1 MKALILAAGIG
12 SRLAPLTDECPKS
25 LVKVNG
31 KSIILKQIENLHE
44 NGIFDITIISGYKA
58 EILEQAV
65 SAKYPDVEFIRNE
78 SYINT
83 NNMYSAYI
91 SRQKFENSEFLMMNA
106 DVFFDSSV
114 IMALLNHISENS
126 IVTDIDHYLE
136 ESMKVV
142 ERNGRIVEISKS
154 ITENLALG
162 SSIDVYKFSPRAG
175 ECFFAKCAEYIEGK
189 KNLKLWSEVALNNIL
204 REIEFKACPLNG
216 RWYEIDNHDDLVKAE
231 ELFKE
236 R

>member
-25 LVKVNG
+25 LIKVNG
-31 KSIILKQIENLHE
+31 ESIIFKQIENLQK

-58 EILEQAV
+58 EFLERAV
-65 SAKYPDVEFIRNE
+65 SAKYPDVKFIRNE
-78 SYINT
+78 SYLNT

-91 SRQKFENSEFLMMNA
+91 SRQKFENCTFLMMNA

-114 IMALLNHISENS
+114 IHTLLNHDAENS

-142 ERNGRIVEISKS
+142 ERKGRIIKISKS
-154 ITENLALG
+154 VTENLALG

-175 ECFFAKCAEYIEGK
+175 ERFFAKCAEYIEGK
-189 KNLKLWSEVALNNIL
+189 KNLKLWSEVALNDIL
-204 REIEFKACPLNG
+204 LEIEFKACPLNG
-216 RWYEIDNHDDLVKAE
+216 KWYEIDNHNDLLKAE
-231 ELFKE
+231 ELFKGK
-236 R
+236 

>member
-1 MKALILAAGIG
+1 
-12 SRLAPLTDECPKS
+12 
-25 LVKVNG
+25 
-31 KSIILKQIENLHE
+31 
-44 NGIFDITIISGYKA
+44 
-58 EILEQAV
+58 
-65 SAKYPDVEFIRNE
+65 
-78 SYINT
+78 
-83 NNMYSAYI
+83 MYSAYI
-91 SRQKFENSEFLMMNA
+91 SHQKFENSEFLMMNA

-114 IMALLNHISENS
+114 IMTLLNHISENS

-175 ECFFAKCAEYIEGK
+175 EYFFAKCAEYIEDK

>member
-31 KSIILKQIENLHE
+31 KSIIFKQIENLHE

-175 ECFFAKCAEYIEGK
+175 EHFFAKCAEYIEDK
-189 KNLKLWSEVALNNIL
+189 KI
-204 REIEFKACPLNG
+204 
-216 RWYEIDNHDDLVKAE
+216 
-231 ELFKE
+231 
-236 R
+236 